1 MSHITNI
8 NLNTTGVADA
18 TLAVGGSA
26 GNGTLNAT
34 SKPPVNKIKGGTY
47 CFLAS
52 GTFQAGRTLTLKQK
66 VGDAYV
72 NVGDD
77 AILTSPGGCVF
88 TTSQSDVELVVSGG
102 SSAYQDDLHV
112 TIAPVN

>member
-1 MSHITNI
+1 MASSITNI

-52 GTFQAGRTLTLKQK
+52 WNFSSRTNFNSKTKSWRRIRKRGR
-66 VGDAYV
+66 
-72 NVGDD
+72 
-77 AILTSPGGCVF
+77 
-88 TTSQSDVELVVSGG
+88 
-102 SSAYQDDLHV
+102 
-112 TIAPVN
+112 